1 MMDSAKEKS
10 KSDCS
15 LVWEGS
21 NPQTNT
27 PSNNLK
33 LNWKVLDVRSDMEA
47 KRILAEKGLGHLLQA
62 ILTHDKARANGEFA
76 TLENT
81 EMA

>member
-1 MMDSAKEKS
+1 MMESVKEKF

-27 PSNNLK
+27 PSNNQK
-33 LNWKVLDVRSDMEA
+33 RNWKVLDVRSEMEA
-47 KRILAEKGLGHLLQA
+47 KRILGEKGLGHLL
-62 ILTHDKARANGEFA
+62 
-76 TLENT
+76 
-81 EMA
+81 